1 MDMDLVFVF
10 EGREF
15 EKSGCERQRMDVEHK
30 EALVDRIRHCTTP
43 ELTRVFVPIPALS
56 SPISKY
62 QRIGRKLFPT
72 CRNFV

>member
-30 EALVDRIRHCTTP
+30 EALVDRIRH
-43 ELTRVFVPIPALS
+43 
-56 SPISKY
+56 
-62 QRIGRKLFPT
+62 
-72 CRNFV
+72 